1 MSDEGTDGAQD
12 DALQRAVGEL
22 YGGDLDDFMARRT
35 ALAAEAK
42 QAGAKLLAKQIAALR
57 KPAKSAAILNRLA
70 RQDPDGMT
78 QLADLGEEL
87 RQAERSVDAGQIREL
102 TGQRRTLLAA
112 LTRRAFELS
121 DEESPSSAL
130 REEVTSTLTAA
141 LADPAV
147 AEQLSA
153 GTLIKSASWE
163 GFSFGGPPDLTVI
176 QGRTEPAAKPKPV
189 AAAPA
194 VPRGASKEE
203 REQAKKAAEAE
214 RREQAAAAAAE
225 ANRVALDDARRAVD
239 DADEAL
245 ELAADEE
252 QVRLARLQEL
262 QEQVDEARTAVDEAR
277 IALRRAEI
285 RRRRV
290 GETLRRLE
298 R

>member
-1 MSDEGTDGAQD
+1 MSDESTDG

-57 KPAKSAAILNRLA
+57 KPSKSAAIMNRLA

-78 QLADLGEEL
+78 QLADLGAEL

-121 DEESPSSAL
+121 DEELPSSAL

-147 AEQLSA
+147 AEQVAA

-176 QGRTEPAAKPKPV
+176 QGRAEPATKPK
-189 AAAPA
+189 AAPA

-203 REQAKKAAEAE
+203 REQAKKAAEQE
-214 RREQAAAAAAE
+214 HREQAAAAAAE